1 MSLGIPSISSNF
13 GTAQYIVKD
22 GINGF
27 LVDTMDEWVD
37 RISLLVDDAELRNRM
52 GDKARSHIELNYST
66 QAINELYLNS
76 ISNLNK

>member
-27 LVDTMDEWVD
+27 LVDTMDEWID
-37 RISLLVDDAELRNRM
+37 RISLLVNDAELRNTM

-66 QAINELYLNS
+66 QAINSLYLKS